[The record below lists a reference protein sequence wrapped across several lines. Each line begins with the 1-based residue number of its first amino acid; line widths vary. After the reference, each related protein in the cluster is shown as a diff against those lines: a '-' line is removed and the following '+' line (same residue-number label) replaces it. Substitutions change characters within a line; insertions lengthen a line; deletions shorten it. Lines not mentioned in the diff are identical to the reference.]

1 MISKRRILPLILLT
15 GLLAGCGGPEDGDV
29 LEEPG
34 TRENGAEGYGAY
46 TMVVTAWDTP
56 GEVIEE
62 LRSLGVEYTE
72 YYDGSLLL
80 WEETAALG
88 DKASIY
94 LCEGTGERGR
104 TRRLSAPTAAS
115 EEIAALR

>member
-62 LRSLGVEYTE
+62 LRSLGTVLL
-72 YYDGSLLL
+72 SLKVAV
-80 WEETAALG
+80 TVMMALPV
-88 DKASIY
+88 A
-94 LCEGTGERGR
+94 T
-104 TRRLSAPTAAS
+104 
-115 EEIAALR
+115 